1 MATEEQQTELSWEE
15 AVGRFLQENPDY
27 LDRHPHLLRQLN
39 IPHADTGK
47 AVSLIERQVSSLRK
61 DNVALE
67 KQLRQLVHN
76 ATDNDALAGQ
86 LHRFTID
93 LMLASGLPAIVEL
106 ATTGLRDRFGVERAI
121 LKLFAGEGREGEV
134 FVSADDPLIK
144 QISTQVQQGQTVCG
158 LQLAAE
164 EAEALLGEEDVPAGS
179 MALIPVRSATLV
191 GLLLIGSSDPKRFV
205 AGMAT
210 TYLDRIGELLAVA
223 VSRQPEF
230 QSK

>member
-15 AVGRFLQENPDY
+15 AVGRFLQDNPDY
-27 LDRHPHLLRQLN
+27 LDRHPHLLRRLD

-47 AVSLIERQVSSLRK
+47 AVSLIERQVGALRK
-61 DNVALE
+61 DNLALE
-67 KQLRQLVHN
+67 AQLRQLVHN
-76 ATDNDALAGQ
+76 ATGNDALAGQ

-93 LMLASGLPAIVEL
+93 LMLAPDLPTIIEL
-106 ATTGLRDRFGVERAI
+106 ATNGLRDRFGLEQAT
-121 LKLFAGEGREGEV
+121 LKLFAGDGQEGEV
-134 FVSADDPLIK
+134 FVSADDALIK
-144 QISTQVQQGQTVCG
+144 QVSAQVQQGKTACG
-158 LQLAAE
+158 LRLGE
-164 EAEALLGEEDVPAGS
+164 EEVKALLGEAEAPAGS
-179 MALIPVRSATLV
+179 IALIPVRSATLL
-191 GLLLIGSSDPKRFV
+191 GLLLIGSSDSKRFV